1 MYNFYEYLNISN
13 TAEVLDIILAYKNKI
28 LSYNQCDNFTE
39 RQIYEI
45 KILKI
50 ALYILTNKNLRK
62 KYDKLLILKNK
73 KEFISKNSININTVN
88 SKALLSNLNMDF
100 DEKSYLDQLNNIG
113 SSFREDPEPIPEP
126 IEEDL

>member
-45 KILKI
+45 KILKK
-50 ALYILTNKNLRK
+50 LPEDENLLKLKESFIKYLQQK
-62 KYDKLLILKNK
+62 KKSDVITTSDFKLL
-73 KEFISKNSININTVN
+73 S
-88 SKALLSNLNMDF
+88 
-100 DEKSYLDQLNNIG
+100 
-113 SSFREDPEPIPEP
+113 
-126 IEEDL
+126 

>member
-88 SKALLSNLNMDF
+88 SKALLSNLNI
-100 DEKSYLDQLNNIG
+100 QT
-113 SSFREDPEPIPEP
+113 
-126 IEEDL
+126 